1 MSIWFTLLRD
11 GRHEKAQTLEKGS
24 AKPNE
29 LHFKLQRRQK
39 FESAK
44 RVIVS
49 HPAIAIPDKDLRPEN
64 TTREAKRQM
73 LDITF
78 TPARLSQT
86 KVVREFEALRK
97 TR

>member
-1 MSIWFTLLRD
+1 MDATRKPRLWRR
-11 GRHEKAQTLEKGS
+11 GAPE
-24 AKPNE
+24 PNE

-44 RVIVS
+44 RAIVS

>member
-1 MSIWFTLLRD
+1 MWFTLLRD
-11 GRHEKAQTLEKGS
+11 GRHEKAQTLEG
-24 AKPNE
+24 APEPNE
-29 LHFKLQRRQK
+29 LHFELQRRQK
-39 FESAK
+39 FESAE
-44 RVIVS
+44 RAIVS

-64 TTREAKRQM
+64 TTREARRQM